1 MTSLQ
6 DWRKGRR
13 AEVREVNGWVADIL
27 RSHGGSAP
35 MNQLVVELG
44 LEIESGKRQPHVDN
58 AKLLINGFHEVTGK

>member
-1 MTSLQ
+1 
-6 DWRKGRR
+6 
-13 AEVREVNGWVADIL
+13 
-27 RSHGGSAP
+27 